1 MKLEASRPGG
11 PPLAPRPVWPPVVR
25 PVSAIVPRDVT
36 AVKVHVGLALALAQK
51 ALAAE
56 LAAFFFSTKLR
67 AHGAPFSHSRA
78 SPQALP
84 SPRRTTPEHKAKT
97 TEKYFEE
104 LKLTQS
110 SVPQLIAGPSD

>member
-56 LAAFFFSTKLR
+56 LAVFFFLHKAPRSRSTFL
-67 AHGAPFSHSRA
+67 P
-78 SPQALP
+78 LP
-84 SPRRTTPEHKAKT
+84 SLPAGSAVPAADDAR
-97 TEKYFEE
+97 
-104 LKLTQS
+104 TQS
-110 SVPQLIAGPSD
+110 KNH